1 MPAFPRARRTPARRT
16 PASRTPASR
25 VRRGLGAL
33 LVAPLALGV
42 LAGCSEGSVGL
53 GAPAPSSATP
63 TATTTTS
70 PSASASGPS
79 AGSAA
84 GAAVPRFERY
94 VALGDS
100 YTAAPLVPDT
110 DTTNGCLR
118 STNNYP
124 ALVAAALPGTELVD
138 VSCSGADS
146 ASMVGFQQTNG
157 ETKPPQFDALTEDT
171 DLVTIGIGG
180 NDFNLFATL
189 VGTCAQLRS
198 SDPTGSPCS
207 DRYSDGASD
216 ELTRQL
222 DDIRSHVAA
231 VVAGIRKRA
240 PRATVIVVGYP
251 QIIPPRGNCPDL
263 LPLALG
269 DYPFARRISAGLAD
283 AVRKGARKAEFVDLF
298 GPSAGHDICSDHPW
312 INGANTD
319 PARAL
324 AFHPFAVEQ
333 KAAAELVLAKLG

>member
-1 MPAFPRARRTPARRT
+1 MLSSP
-16 PASRTPASR
+16 
-25 VRRGLGAL
+25 RGLRVL
-33 LVAPLALGV
+33 LVAPLALAV
-42 LAGCSEGSVGL
+42 LAGCSEGSVRAGT
-53 GAPAPSSATP
+53 PEPSSPTP

-70 PSASASGPS
+70 PSAAARDSGP
-79 AGSAA
+79 G
-84 GAAVPRFERY
+84 FQRY

-124 ALVAAALPGTELVD
+124 ALVAAALPGVELVD
-138 VSCSGADS
+138 VSCSGADT
-146 ASMVGFQQTNG
+146 ASMVGFQQTN
-157 ETKPPQFDALTEDT
+157 EEAKPPQFDALTEDT
-171 DLVTIGIGG
+171 DLVTLGIGG
-180 NDFNLFATL
+180 NDFNLFGTL

-216 ELTRQL
+216 ELTQQL

-231 VVAGIRKRA
+231 TVAGIRARA
-240 PRATVIVVGYP
+240 PKAKVVVVGYP
-251 QIIPPRGNCPDL
+251 QIIPSRGSCPDL
-263 LPLALG
+263 LPLAIG
-269 DYPFARRISAGLAD
+269 DYPFARRVSAGLAA
-283 AVRKGARKAEFVDLF
+283 AVKRGARDATFVDLF
-298 GPSAGHDICSDHPW
+298 GPSAGHDICSSDPW

-324 AFHPFAVEQ
+324 AFHPFAAEQ
-333 KAAAELVLAKLG
+333 QAAAELVLARL

>member
-1 MPAFPRARRTPARRT
+1 MLAC
-16 PASRTPASR
+16 SRVPR

-33 LVAPLALGV
+33 LVGPLAVAV
-42 LAGCSEGSVGL
+42 LAGCSEGSARL
-53 GAPAPSSATP
+53 ASPSPSSASP

-70 PSASASGPS
+70 VSPPPSASASAS
-79 AGSAA
+79 ASGSAA
-84 GAAVPRFERY
+84 KKPRFHRY

-124 ALVAAALPGTELVD
+124 ALVAAALGTELVD
-138 VSCSGADS
+138 VSCSGADT
-146 ASMVGFQQTNG
+146 ASMVGFQQTN
-157 ETKPPQFDALTEDT
+157 EEAKPPQFDALTDDT
-171 DLVTIGIGG
+171 DLVTLG
-180 NDFNLFATL
+180 NDFNLFGTL

-198 SDPTGSPCS
+198 ADPTGSPCS
-207 DRYSDGASD
+207 DRYSEGASD

-222 DDIRSHVAA
+222 DDIGSHVAA
-231 VVAGIRKRA
+231 VVAGIRERA
-240 PRATVIVVGYP
+240 PEARVIVVGYP
-251 QIIPPRGNCPDL
+251 QIIPARGSCSKL

-269 DYPFARRISAGLAD
+269 DYPFARRVSAGLAA
-283 AVRKGARKAEFVDLF
+283 AVKKGARDAEYVDLF
-298 GPSAGHDICSDHPW
+298 GPSAGHDICSDDPW

-324 AFHPFAVEQ
+324 AFHPFAEEQ
-333 KAAAELVLAKLG
+333 QAAAELVLAKLDSR

>member
-1 MPAFPRARRTPARRT
+1 
-16 PASRTPASR
+16 
-25 VRRGLGAL
+25 VRRMLSSPRGLRVL
-33 LVAPLALGV
+33 LVAPLALAV
-42 LAGCSEGSVGL
+42 LAGCSEGSVRAGT
-53 GAPAPSSATP
+53 PAPSSPTP

-70 PSASASGPS
+70 PSAAARDSGP
-79 AGSAA
+79 G
-84 GAAVPRFERY
+84 FQRY

-124 ALVAAALPGTELVD
+124 ALVAAALPGVELVD
-138 VSCSGADS
+138 VSCSGADT
-146 ASMVGFQQTNG
+146 ASMVGFQQTN
-157 ETKPPQFDALTEDT
+157 EEAKPPQFDALTEDT
-171 DLVTIGIGG
+171 DLVTLGIGG
-180 NDFNLFATL
+180 NDFNLFGTL

-216 ELTRQL
+216 ELTQQL

-231 VVAGIRKRA
+231 TVAGIRARA
-240 PRATVIVVGYP
+240 PKAKVVVVGYP
-251 QIIPPRGNCPDL
+251 QIIPSRGSCPDL
-263 LPLALG
+263 LPLAIG
-269 DYPFARRISAGLAD
+269 DYPFARRVSAGLAA
-283 AVRKGARKAEFVDLF
+283 AVKRGARDATFVDLF
-298 GPSAGHDICSDHPW
+298 GPSAGHDICSSDPW

-324 AFHPFAVEQ
+324 AFHPFAAEQ
-333 KAAAELVLAKLG
+333 QAAAELVLARL

>member
-1 MPAFPRARRTPARRT
+1 MLATSSAP
-16 PASRTPASR
+16 R

-33 LVAPLALGV
+33 LVAPLALAV

-70 PSASASGPS
+70 PSASASAP
-79 AGSAA
+79 GS
-84 GAAVPRFERY
+84 GSGSGEQKPRFERY

-110 DTTNGCLR
+110 DTTNDCLR

-138 VSCSGADS
+138 VSCSGADTG
-146 ASMVGFQQTNG
+146 SMTGFQQTNG

-198 SDPTGSPCS
+198 SDPVGSPCA
-207 DRYSDGASD
+207 DRYSEGASD

-222 DDIRSHVAA
+222 DDISSHVAA
-231 VVAGIRKRA
+231 VVAGIRDRA
-240 PRATVIVVGYP
+240 PRATVVVVGYP
-251 QIIPPRGNCPDL
+251 QIIPARGSCPDL

-283 AVRKGARKAEFVDLF
+283 AVERGARKAEFVDLF
-298 GPSAGHDICSDHPW
+298 TPSAGHDICSDDPW

-324 AFHPFAVEQ
+324 AFHPFAAEQ
-333 KAAAELVLAKLG
+333 EAAAELVLAELS

>member
-1 MPAFPRARRTPARRT
+1 MPVSSRFSGASAASGASRARR
-16 PASRTPASR
+16 R
-25 VRRGLGAL
+25 VGAL
-33 LVAPLALGV
+33 LVAPVALAA
-42 LAGCSEGSVGL
+42 LAGCSEGSAGL
-53 GAPAPSSATP
+53 ATPAPSSPTP

-70 PSASASGPS
+70 VSPSPS
-79 AGSAA
+79 GSAA
-84 GAAVPRFERY
+84 AKPRFQRY

-138 VSCSGADS
+138 VSCSGADT
-146 ASMVGFQQTNG
+146 ASMVDVQQTNNG
-157 ETKPPQFDALTEDT
+157 AKAPQFDALTEDT
-171 DLVTIGIGG
+171 DLVTLGIGG

-198 SDPTGSPCS
+198 ADPTGSPCS

-231 VVAGIRKRA
+231 VVAGIRDRA
-240 PRATVIVVGYP
+240 PEAKVIVVGYP
-251 QIIPPRGNCPDL
+251 QIIPARGSCPEL

-269 DYPFARRISAGLAD
+269 DYPFARRISAGLAA
-283 AVRKGARKAEFVDLF
+283 AVKQGAREAEYVDLF
-298 GPSAGHDICSDHPW
+298 GPSAGHDICSDDPW

-319 PARAL
+319 PTRAL
-324 AFHPFAVEQ
+324 AFHPFAAEQ
-333 KAAAELVLAKLG
+333 RAAAELVLAKLS

>member
-1 MPAFPRARRTPARRT
+1 MLSSP
-16 PASRTPASR
+16 
-25 VRRGLGAL
+25 RGLRVL
-33 LVAPLALGV
+33 LVAPLALAV
-42 LAGCSEGSVGL
+42 LAGCSEGSVRAGT
-53 GAPAPSSATP
+53 PAPSSPTP

-70 PSASASGPS
+70 PSAAARDSGP
-79 AGSAA
+79 G
-84 GAAVPRFERY
+84 FQRY

-124 ALVAAALPGTELVD
+124 ALVAAALPGVELVD
-138 VSCSGADS
+138 VSCSGADT
-146 ASMVGFQQTNG
+146 ASMVGFQQTN
-157 ETKPPQFDALTEDT
+157 EEAKPPQFDALTEDT
-171 DLVTIGIGG
+171 DLVTLGIGG
-180 NDFNLFATL
+180 NDFNLFGTL

-216 ELTRQL
+216 ELTQQL

-231 VVAGIRKRA
+231 TVAGIRTRA
-240 PRATVIVVGYP
+240 PKAKVVVVGYP
-251 QIIPPRGNCPDL
+251 QIIPSRGSCPDL
-263 LPLALG
+263 LPLAIG
-269 DYPFARRISAGLAD
+269 DYPFARRVSAGLAA
-283 AVRKGARKAEFVDLF
+283 AVKRGARDATFVDLF
-298 GPSAGHDICSDHPW
+298 GPSAGHDICSSDPW

-324 AFHPFAVEQ
+324 AFHPFAAEQ
-333 KAAAELVLAKLG
+333 QAAVELVLARL

>member
-1 MPAFPRARRTPARRT
+1 MLSSP
-16 PASRTPASR
+16 
-25 VRRGLGAL
+25 RGLRVL
-33 LVAPLALGV
+33 LVAPLALAV
-42 LAGCSEGSVGL
+42 LAGCSEGSVRAGT
-53 GAPAPSSATP
+53 PAPSSPTP

-70 PSASASGPS
+70 PSAAARDSGP
-79 AGSAA
+79 G
-84 GAAVPRFERY
+84 FQRY

-124 ALVAAALPGTELVD
+124 ALVAAALPGVELVD
-138 VSCSGADS
+138 VSCSGADT
-146 ASMVGFQQTNG
+146 ASMVGFQQTN
-157 ETKPPQFDALTEDT
+157 EEAKPPQFDALTEDT
-171 DLVTIGIGG
+171 DLVTLGIGG
-180 NDFNLFATL
+180 NDFNLFGTL

-216 ELTRQL
+216 ELTQQL

-231 VVAGIRKRA
+231 TVAGIRARA
-240 PRATVIVVGYP
+240 PKAKVVVVGYP
-251 QIIPPRGNCPDL
+251 QIIPSRGSCPDL
-263 LPLALG
+263 LPLAIG
-269 DYPFARRISAGLAD
+269 DYPFARRVSAGLAA
-283 AVRKGARKAEFVDLF
+283 AVKRGARDATFVDLF
-298 GPSAGHDICSDHPW
+298 GPSAGHDICSSDPW

-324 AFHPFAVEQ
+324 AFHPFAAEQ
-333 KAAAELVLAKLG
+333 QAAAELVLARL